1 MLAGR
6 SSFARPRW
14 LGCVLVLSCAG
25 LVVALTAAAA
35 RAQNSS
41 EGSQA
46 PGSQAPGSPSP
57 SESSGTANDQSGTES
72 RRDSASPTQRPN
84 ASQSVP
90 EEYRFAAGLYRQQRW
105 DVAAD
110 AFRKFIKNHPDHE
123 RVPYARL
130 YLGLTLVNADKYA
143 EARDVLRAYVR
154 DYPQSKSLPDAL
166 YRAGEC
172 SYLLDDLKSADRE
185 LGRFVKEYPRHELVE
200 WALPYLGDSKLRL
213 KDPAAA
219 RDLFKTA
226 LEQFPHSRLTDDSR
240 FGLTKAYEELHE
252 DRSAA
257 EMYEQLAQDK
267 NSPRAPQA
275 LMNLATIR
283 FRGGKFEEASQTFL
297 RLPTEFPKSSLVGA
311 AHLNAGFALYEMAR
325 YQRAMEEFDRA
336 GADKRQTLAAGYWK
350 GLSEKA
356 LGDYPQALRQLKATY
371 DADPKGPLAEG
382 AHYYWAEC
390 ELRSGHFDKAKQ
402 LFLEG
407 VAKWPKGDL
416 SDDGLHFAGEAAM
429 LAGSIAEA
437 KQIVERFEKEHPKS
451 PLRLHELILE
461 ARVLNADASALLK
474 EANRPDRPLNV
485 AKAEEERRDAIAL
498 LEKVIAESR
507 LPRTVALARF
517 HLGRT
522 LEDAGN
528 FSKAVDVLAPLAS
541 QADQPKASSEAVDA
555 LALSGHALVAIG
567 KFEPALAPLSKYLT
581 LRPKGSQAE
590 RALADRAVAHTR
602 LGKRD
607 EANADVSE
615 LVGSFPHHPATAE
628 TIRRLAELSYDAHD
642 FKTARDRFAKLAELG
657 EAKSDVRRMGLSGVG
672 WSQYELNA
680 YDQSAAAFGEVFAK
694 YPPETLQVAE
704 AGFMRARA
712 LQKAGKLAD
721 AAQAYTQAFDKLAPS
736 GAARPGEES
745 HGPTQYGYFAGTQ
758 AANLLAQLKRY
769 EDADAAYQRL
779 VEHYPKADKLADVLF
794 DWANLLYVA
803 KKDAPQKQR
812 IRDLLA
818 RIERDFPAS
827 AAQPKARLFLAELDA
842 QGGQSASAD
851 KMLRGLVSDNAADAK
866 TREDALARLVTL
878 ASEKQEW
885 KNVRELAQ
893 KYLAEFPKGP
903 DVRVVR
909 LQGASADLRLND
921 APAAEKTLADLM
933 RELKADGGQAAPWWP
948 NVWIL
953 LAESQYQQRKY
964 DELEATVADLHARMP
979 DSPLLPQA
987 DEVLGRS
994 FKNRTQWD
1002 KALAAFQK
1010 AIDGS
1015 RGEQNDTAAKS
1026 QLMIA
1031 EIRFLQKD
1039 FRQAEVDYLK
1049 VTIDYHALPDWA
1061 APALFQAGQCEEKL
1075 QKTRDAEKSYT
1086 DLVHDFP
1093 NSDFAKEARKRLDE
1107 LHKRAKG

>member
-1 MLAGR
+1 MLAGQ
-6 SSFARPRW
+6 SLGARPGW
-14 LGCVLVLSCAG
+14 LGRIFGVSTCAALAFLLVAPSARSQAQAPSDKPNAG
-25 LVVALTAAAA
+25 DAA
-35 RAQNSS
+35 R
-41 EGSQA
+41 
-46 PGSQAPGSPSP
+46 P
-57 SESSGTANDQSGTES
+57 SESKAGPAQNGQSQT
-72 RRDSASPTQRPN
+72 
-84 ASQSVP
+84 VP

-105 DVAAD
+105 DLAAD

-154 DYPQSKSLPDAL
+154 DYPQSKSLPDSL

-172 SYLLDDLKSADRE
+172 SYLLYDLKSADRE

-213 KDPAAA
+213 KEPAAA
-219 RDLFKTA
+219 RDAFKTA
-226 LEQFPHSRLTDDSR
+226 LEQFPRSRLADDSK
-240 FGLTKAYEELHE
+240 FGLARAYEELHQ

-257 EMYEQLAQDK
+257 EMYEQLAEDK
-267 NSPRAPQA
+267 NGPRAPQA

-297 RLPTEFPKSSLVGA
+297 RLPADFPKSSLIGA
-311 AHLNAGFALYEMAR
+311 AHLNAGFALYELAR

-336 GADKRQTLAAGYWK
+336 GADKRQAVAAGYWK

-356 LGDYPQALRQLKATY
+356 LGDYPQALGRLKATY

-390 ELRSGHFDKAKQ
+390 ELRTGHFDKAKQ

-407 VAKWPKGDL
+407 VDKFPKGDL
-416 SDDGLHFAGEAAM
+416 ADDGLHFAGEAAM
-429 LAGSIAEA
+429 LAGAIDEA
-437 KQIVERFEKEHPKS
+437 KKIVARFEKEHPQS
-451 PLRLHELILE
+451 PLSLHEQILR
-461 ARVLNADASALLK
+461 ARVLNAEASALLK

-485 AKAEEERRDAIAL
+485 AKAEQERRDAVAL
-498 LEKVIAESR
+498 LEKVMAESH

-522 LEDAGN
+522 LEDAGD

-555 LALSGHALVAIG
+555 LALSGHALVAVG

-581 LRPKGSQAE
+581 LRPKGSLAE

-602 LGKRD
+602 LGRHD
-607 EANADVSE
+607 EASADVSQ
-615 LVGSFPHHPATAE
+615 LVGTFPHNPATAE
-628 TIRRLAELSYDAHD
+628 TLRRLAELSYDARD
-642 FKTARDRFAKLAELG
+642 FKTSRDRFAKLADLG
-657 EAKSDVRRMGLSGVG
+657 EPKSEMRRMGLSGVA

-680 YDQSAAAFGEVFAK
+680 FDQSAAAFGDVFEK
-694 YPPETLQVAE
+694 FSPEILQVAE
-704 AGFMRARA
+704 AGFMRGRA

-721 AAQAYTQAFDKLAPS
+721 AAQAYTQAFEKLAPA

-745 HGPTQYGYFAGTQ
+745 HGPTQYGFFAGMQ

-769 EDADAAYQRL
+769 EDADAAYQH
-779 VEHYPKADKLADVLF
+779 VAEHYPKADKLADVLF
-794 DWANLLYVA
+794 DWANVLYVA

-812 IRDLLA
+812 IRDLLSRIA
-818 RIERDFPAS
+818 REFPAS

-842 QGGQSASAD
+842 QGGQAASAD

-878 ASEKQEW
+878 ASEKQQW
-885 KNVRELAQ
+885 KSVRELAQ

-921 APAAEKTLADLM
+921 APAAEKTLADLL
-933 RELKADGGQAAPWWP
+933 RELKADGSQAAPWWP

-964 DELEATVADLHARMP
+964 DVVEATVQDLHSRMP

-1002 KALAAFQK
+1002 KATAAFQK

-1015 RGEQNDTAAKS
+1015 HGEQNDTAAKS

-1031 EIRFLQKD
+1031 EIRFLQMD
-1039 FRQAEVDYLK
+1039 FRHAKEEYLK
-1049 VTIDYHALPDWA
+1049 VSTLYDRLPEWA
-1061 APALFQAGQCEEKL
+1061 APALFQVGQCEEEL
-1075 QKTRDAEKSYT
+1075 QQTRDAEKTYT
-1086 DLVHDFP
+1086 QLIASFP
-1093 NSDFAKEARKRLDE
+1093 RSNFAKDAQKRLDE
-1107 LHKRAKG
+1107 LHKRPAG